1 MTCTRSF
8 KYYNSTSTSNIYQSF
23 FTLSSAGAAV
33 IRNHVDLVTEAR
45 KLEAENAHQ
54 WKQTK
59 HLLKYI
65 KNQEKD
71 ISRTEKLV
79 DLKFKCDSQILYM
92 YLFLYV
98 YTVIST
104 CTCTCDIY
112 MYVYM

>member
-1 MTCTRSF
+1 MTVCLL
-8 KYYNSTSTSNIYQSF
+8 YQSF
-23 FTLSSAGAAV
+23 FTLSLAGAAV
-33 IRNHVDLVTEAR
+33 IRNHIDLVTEAR

-79 DLKFKCDSQILYM
+79 DLKFIMILKY
-92 YLFLYV
+92 Y
-98 YTVIST
+98 T
-104 CTCTCDIY
+104 CTCS
-112 MYVYM
+112 